1 MGTYLYG
8 SATQNQPAPAP
19 VNPSFNGNN
28 GVPLLSYD
36 PAMSL
41 LVDVTKSV
49 GMGLAPF
56 AISALKQ
63 QTSQNP
69 LQQVAN
75 IVNRTTPAPRPTPK
89 PPVATVTQPT
99 TPATYNQPYAPV
111 TNVTNTSVNI
121 PDLFK
126 ATPMLPPQ
134 SMEFQPLSAMPQA
147 QAARLSTNAGTAP
160 IPAAVSMGSLNL
172 PMAAAP
178 PVSVAQGS
186 SPVNLIPQQARAD
199 QPLPPVSPEPLSRP
213 SRPIEMP
220 PVAPRYAQP
229 PMAPPNPYGQMPPM
243 NPYARPPMPMPPAP
257 MYSPPFNPGEFMPN
271 LQPPRQFYQPPPPP
285 RTDLLGRLGRGL
297 QRFGAGLNPNIAA
310 ADMAKAKAE
319 ADVRMKMLEMDSQ
332 NWRNAADNT
341 TAMMR
346 EMMQQGGQDRRTSF
360 TQDNENYRAQLQ
372 AQAQGKLSQSQGYE
386 MLGEALKMTPQNQ
399 ADYVQKFQMLS
410 GASQAL
416 GQDFTGML
424 NQTSTAG
431 SEALMQN
438 AIKMKREAMAMLKDQ
453 NELQMQP
460 IENDIKRL
468 QKQRSEIDVA
478 NAPLDRANK
487 MAQAAKTQYE
497 LANLQDPVM
506 QKAARAEALAKSEDV
521 VRRKDQDALATQQ
534 HNLQMASSQVST
546 ANQVLMNPFAT
557 AEQKAAATALLRT
570 AQQRQAVI
578 SGAQIPLTDPALI
591 GSYLQRAGGDKER
604 ARALAKSEGYSI
616 PGTPEPTAKRIG
628 MR

>member
-1 MGTYLYG
+1 M
-8 SATQNQPAPAP
+8 ATLSGGVQDNNY
-19 VNPSFNGNN
+19 VNPSFNGSN
-28 GVPLLSYD
+28 GAPVGPVVDPGQIAQYNFLKNFNLL
-36 PAMSL
+36 A
-41 LVDVTKSV
+41 
-49 GMGLAPF
+49 GLG
-56 AISALKQ
+56 AISGGLNSLFSLPTNITQPRPPSVSPTSAPVVTVKQ
-63 QTSQNP
+63 P
-69 LQQVAN
+69 V
-75 IVNRTTPAPRPTPK
+75 TTPT
-89 PPVATVTQPT
+89 
-99 TPATYNQPYAPV
+99 TYNQPYTDNTQI
-111 TNVTNTSVNI
+111 TNVNI

-126 ATPMLPPQ
+126 ATPMIAPDA
-134 SMEFQPLSAMPQA
+134 MKFNPLSPMPQA
-147 QAARLSTNAGTAP
+147 QAARISTNAGTAP
-160 IPAAVSMGSLNL
+160 IPASATMGAL
-172 PMAAAP
+172 AAP
-178 PVSVAQGS
+178 MGPPSTVAVAQGS
-186 SPVNLIPQQARAD
+186 SPVNLVPQQARSD
-199 QPLPPVSPEPLSRP
+199 QPLPPVSPEPISRV

-220 PVAPRYAQP
+220 PVAPRYAPP
-229 PMAPPNPYGQMPPM
+229 PMAAPNPYGQMPPM

-271 LQPPRQFYQPPPPP
+271 LQPPRQFYQAPAPP
-285 RTDLLGRLGRGL
+285 RSDFMGRLGRGL
-297 QRFGAGLNPNIAA
+297 QRMGEGLNPNIASA
-310 ADMAKAKAE
+310 NMARAKAE
-319 ADVRMKMLEMDSQ
+319 ADVRMKALEIDSQ

-346 EMMQQGGQDRRTSF
+346 EMMQQGGSDRREQFS
-360 TQDNENYRAQLQ
+360 QDNQNYRAELS
-372 AQAQGKLSQSQGYE
+372 AQAQGKLSQSQGFE
-386 MLGEALKMTPQNQ
+386 LLGNALSIVPQNE
-399 ADYVQKFQMLS
+399 ADYAQKANMLA

-416 GQDFTGML
+416 GRDFSGL
-424 NQTSTAG
+424 ISQTSTAG
-431 SEALMQN
+431 SNAALKQAMEF
-438 AIKMKREAMAMLKDQ
+438 KRDAMAMLKTQ

-468 QKQRSEIDVA
+468 QKQRAEIDVA

-497 LANLQDPVM
+497 LAELRDPVM

-616 PGTPEPTAKRIG
+616 PGTPEPTAKKIG